1 MQRPLES
8 RRKMLTLET
17 GSIFHLLMF
26 KCLFH
31 IEMTPTSLWCPRG
44 PASRYTTLISVS
56 VDLHGTSFRYEEA
69 HPACSAGCTF
79 DHLHPS
85 VKSRHATVIWWRTAR
100 LEESTDLNQL
110 TFQRCTRSLLWKSIR
125 ETWTEVWRRTP
136 CECCP
141 IPRACWPCSRAVEG

>member
-85 VKSRHATVIWWRTAR
+85 VKSRHATVIWWMKNCTVGGISWP
-100 LEESTDLNQL
+100 ESTYLSKVYSLSALKKYTWDLNWSLKTYSLWMLSDSSGVL
-110 TFQRCTRSLLWKSIR
+110 T
-125 ETWTEVWRRTP
+125 V
-136 CECCP
+136 
-141 IPRACWPCSRAVEG
+141 